1 LFGNKAGSV
10 IAILE
15 CESGYNTK
23 AKNPLS
29 TASGLMQYLSGTW
42 RADRKR
48 MGRDQDLNLRFDWIE
63 NLETTKYTESHSGL
77 NPWVSSINCHNK
89 R

>member
-1 LFGNKAGSV
+1 
-10 IAILE
+10 
-15 CESGYNTK
+15 
-23 AKNPLS
+23 
-29 TASGLMQYLSGTW
+29 MQYLSGTW